1 VSTPNDPDRGAV
13 LRKVFLEA
21 LDTAP
26 KDRASLLEARCGADA
41 TLRQEVE
48 ALLDSGEQAEDY
60 LWALARRARAPIEG
74 GTGYFAEGR
83 QLGAYR
89 LLWQIGQGGMGA
101 VYLAERADRQF
112 EKQVAVKLLPM
123 GLDTGAAR
131 ERFLAER
138 RILANLEHP
147 GIARLLDAGIGED
160 GTPYFVMEYV
170 DGEPIDAYC
179 HRRRL
184 GIAERID
191 LFLQVCAAVQY
202 AHRNLV
208 VHRDIKPGNILV
220 TPDGAARLLD
230 FGIAKVLGSVPGSD
244 ATAPMRTAGLV
255 MTPAYASPEQVR
267 GETVTTLTD
276 VYALGGLLYEL
287 LAGQAP
293 LQAAGLSPGQLEQ
306 LICLQDPV
314 PPSVAA
320 RRAAAAGRGTAAGS
334 AGTGISRN
342 MWGDLDTIALMALRK
357 EPSLRYGSVAEL
369 VEDLHRYRDGLP
381 VRARVPSVRYR
392 IAKFARRNR
401 LAVAAGGLVVMS
413 LVGGLGGAVAHSVRL
428 EEERDRARFEATRAE
443 SVTAFLIDLFD
454 DAGSSGARDTL
465 SVGQLLARGEERL
478 GPDAELQPL
487 VRIELLGALSRAY
500 ERTGLDAAA
509 RRMSEVR
516 LAAVRDHYGSTHL
529 ETAAALVQYG
539 LQRVQDR
546 HWDTGLA
553 RLEEAV
559 AILRAL
565 PRQAQHT
572 GKVHGMLR
580 AALFG
585 LGQAYREVNRLD
597 ESLQAVQEYIALGRD
612 HDHVDGPTAPDIAML
627 AFILRRHERY
637 DEAAALYEEAIDL
650 MRPTPDGVS
659 ALVLNNYASM
669 LRVMDRFDE
678 AEMYFRESLDI
689 MGAGRSAESDED
701 FTYAVHNNLAALLTQ
716 LGRHAEAVGV
726 AQQARALTEA
736 VYPPDHWRVARVTRR
751 VGEAYRAGGDCAAAD
766 PHLRAA
772 LSIFQDA
779 LGPDHTWTA
788 LSRAR
793 VGTCLVELGRLKE
806 AEELLLASYA
816 SFLGATE
823 NNAASIVPALEG
835 LVRLYEVLGRP
846 EEEARYRR
854 LLADAGAG

>member
-1 VSTPNDPDRGAV
+1 VSTPYDPDRGAV
-13 LRKVFLEA
+13 LRQVFLEA

-26 KDRASLLEARCGADA
+26 EDRASLLEARCATDA

-48 ALLDSGEQAEDY
+48 ALLDSSEQAEDY
-60 LWALARRARAPIEG
+60 LWALARRAREPIEG
-74 GTGYFAEGR
+74 GTGFFAEGR

-89 LLWQIGQGGMGA
+89 LLRQIGQGGMGA

-123 GLDTGAAR
+123 GLNTGAAR

-170 DGEPIDAYC
+170 DGEPIDVYC

-220 TPDGAARLLD
+220 TPDGGARLLD
-230 FGIAKVLGSVPGSD
+230 FGIAKVLGTVPISD
-244 ATAPMRTAGLV
+244 STAPMRTAGLV

-306 LICLQDPV
+306 LICMQDPV

-320 RRAAAAGRGTAAGS
+320 RRAAAAGRGTAAGPG
-334 AGTGISRN
+334 GTGISRN

-369 VEDLHRYRDGLP
+369 VDDIHRYRDGMP
-381 VRARVPSVRYR
+381 VRARVPSARYR
-392 IAKFARRNR
+392 LAKFARRNR
-401 LAVAAGGLVVMS
+401 LAVAAGGLVLIS
-413 LVGGLGGAVAHSVRL
+413 LVGGLGGAVAHSARL
-428 EEERDRARFEATRAE
+428 EEERDRARFEATRAA

-454 DAGSSGARDTL
+454 DAGDSGARDTL
-465 SVGQLLARGEERL
+465 SVGHILARGEERL

-500 ERTGLDAAA
+500 GRTGLDAAA

-516 LAAVRDHYGSTHL
+516 LAVVRDHYGPAHL
-529 ETAAALVQYG
+529 ETAAALVEYG
-539 LQRVQDR
+539 LKRVQDR
-546 HWDTGLA
+546 HWETGLA
-553 RLEEAV
+553 PLEEAV

-565 PRQAQHT
+565 PRQAQQA
-572 GKVHGMLR
+572 GGAPGILR
-580 AALFG
+580 SALFG
-585 LGQAYREVNRLD
+585 LSHAYREVNRLD
-597 ESLQAVQEYIALGRD
+597 EALLAVQEYIALG
-612 HDHVDGPTAPDIAML
+612 HHEHVDGPTPSDLAML
-627 AFILRRHERY
+627 AFILRRHERF
-637 DEAAALYEEAIDL
+637 DEAAALYEESINRT
-650 MRPTPDGVS
+650 RPNPVS
-659 ALVLNNYASM
+659 AMVLNNYASL
-669 LRVMDRFDE
+669 LRVMGRFDE
-678 AEMYFRESLDI
+678 AEVYFRESLDI
-689 MGAGRSAESDED
+689 MGAGRSGEFDED

-716 LGRHAEAVGV
+716 LERHAEAVAI
-726 AQQARALTEA
+726 AQEARALTEA
-736 VYPPDHWRVARVTRR
+736 AYPPDHWRVARVTRR

-772 LSIFQDA
+772 LTIFQDA

-816 SFLGATE
+816 SFLGASE